1 MELSENEITIIEI
14 LRELKPYEVIEVRKD
29 TSGKPDFY
37 IVRKEQKIILNK

>member
-29 TSGKPDFY
+29 SSGKPDFY
-37 IVRKEQKIILNK
+37 LVKREQKVVLK